1 MCVCI
6 VQGKTSYK
14 QTKRDII
21 RHLVSSVYDDDD
33 LNVHIGVR
41 REMVANIH

>member
-21 RHLVSSVYDDDD
+21 RHLVVSSVYDDD
-33 LNVHIGVR
+33 LNVHIGIR